1 MSRQLFIRDENAS
14 GALRKLLQPD
24 AAIDLWL
31 CTLDRS
37 ESEIVGLERSLSP
50 EERTR
55 ADRFGTPGLRSRWI
69 VGRGTLRMLLAQVL
83 GVEATA
89 VRLRRGRRGRPEI
102 DDHHSLD
109 FNVSHTDGVALI
121 GIFAQPQHARI
132 GVDIER
138 VDRVVNAD
146 RLAQKFL
153 SARERLRLE
162 PLDQPSRKGQFLR
175 LWTCKEA
182 MSKATGDALSA
193 PFGALDVDLR
203 GEDPAGHPQLIDG
216 PSPYV
221 PADWRLLNAAVP
233 SDFYATVAIWN
244 APAPD

>member
-1 MSRQLFIRDENAS
+1 M
-14 GALRKLLQPD
+14 RKLLQPD
-24 AAIDLWL
+24 AGINLWL
-31 CTLDRS
+31 CTLDRG
-37 ESEIVGLERSLSP
+37 ESEIVAFERSLSH
-50 EERTR
+50 EERVR
-55 ADRFGTPGLRSRWI
+55 ADRFGTPRLRSRWI
-69 VGRGTLRMLLAQVL
+69 VGRGTLRILLARAL
-83 GVEATA
+83 GVEPMA

-102 DDHHSLD
+102 DDHNSLD

-121 GIFAQPQHARI
+121 GIFAQPHHARI

-146 RLAQKFL
+146 RLAPKYL
-153 SARERLRLE
+153 TARERSQLE
-162 PLDQPSRKGQFLR
+162 PLDQVGRKGQFLR

-203 GEDPAGHPQLIDG
+203 RENSADHPQLIDG

-233 SDFYATVAIWN
+233 SDFYATVAIWS
-244 APAPD
+244 AAASD